1 MMMKRLTFAAGVL
14 ALLPISL
21 AGAGMADHFERKKVE
36 GVDVLV
42 YPTAVRDVVTIMGAM
57 PAGDSLA
64 VADHENVAAAKL
76 TAMMLDRGTVHENKF
91 AIAKK
96 LESVGASVYF
106 STSSQA
112 LEFQARCLSKD
123 LPMVL
128 KLIGEQLREP
138 ALARSEFEKARK
150 EFIGQ
155 IEQQSEAVEYRA
167 EEAFRRLVF
176 PEGDPNRPPSI
187 DEYKRA
193 ATALTLEQ
201 VKAFHRRYYGP
212 DNMTLVLVGDVKMT
226 SVEGSVASVFAGW
239 TGGPPFV
246 RDRKGAESA
255 EAGRQNS
262 AVVEMPGK
270 TSTVLVVGQATGLR
284 YQDPD
289 TLPLLVGTAVLGSG
303 FTGRLMHSVR
313 NVEGLTYSIG
323 AGTSDN
329 WFTAGNWAIEATFA
343 PELLD
348 RGLTSTE
355 RELKHWWAEG
365 ITARELAARKT
376 NLIGQYAVGLSNTQ
390 NLAALILVTVL
401 KGKGVQ
407 WLDEYPK
414 AIAAVSLDEVN
425 QAIRRHLD
433 PQKMIIVK
441 AGTLPK
447 S

>member
-1 MMMKRLTFAAGVL
+1 MMMKRLAFAAGVL
-14 ALLPISL
+14 AFLSTSS
-21 AGAGMADHFERKKVE
+21 ARAGMAEHLERKKVA

-42 YPTAVRDVVTIMGAM
+42 YPTTVRDVITIMGTM

-64 VADHENVAAAKL
+64 VANHENVAAARL
-76 TAMMLDRGTVHENKF
+76 TAMMLDRGTVHDDKF

-106 STSSQA
+106 GTSSQA
-112 LEFQARCLSKD
+112 LEFQGRCLSKD

-128 KLIGEQLREP
+128 RLIGKQLREP
-138 ALARSEFEKARK
+138 ALAQGEFEKARK

-155 IEQQSEAVEYRA
+155 IEQQSEMVEYRA
-167 EEAFRRLVF
+167 QEVFRRLVF
-176 PEGDPNRPPSI
+176 PEGDLNRQPTL

-193 ATALTLEQ
+193 ATALTLQQ
-201 VKAFHRRYYGP
+201 VRAFHHTHYGP
-212 DNMTLVLVGDVKMT
+212 DNMTLVLVGDVKMA
-226 SVEGSVASVFAGW
+226 SVEESVASVFEGW
-239 TGGPPFV
+239 KGGPAFV

-255 EAGRQNS
+255 EAAQENT

-289 TLPLLVGTAVLGSG
+289 TVPLLVGTAVLGSG

-313 NVEGLTYSIG
+313 DVEGLTYGIG

-329 WFTAGNWAIEATFA
+329 WFTPGNWAIQATFA

-365 ITARELAARKT
+365 ITAQELAARKT
-376 NLIGQYAVGLSNTQ
+376 TLIGQYEVGLSDTQ
-390 NLAALILVTVL
+390 SIAATILLDVL
-401 KGKGVQ
+401 RGKGVE

-425 QAIRRHLD
+425 QTIRRRLD
-433 PQKMIIVK
+433 PQRMVIVK